1 LPIVRQG
8 EEVRDRWALHS
19 LSQRKVFIFL
29 KSEAVDFGAKEMSQ
43 LSFALLIVTGLA
55 LTAYFG
61 AAAWRLTDESH
72 MDITGHIPHGTR

>member
-1 LPIVRQG
+1 
-8 EEVRDRWALHS
+8 
-19 LSQRKVFIFL
+19 
-29 KSEAVDFGAKEMSQ
+29 MSR

-61 AAAWRLTDESH
+61 AAAWRLTDDSP